1 MLYVCKAE
9 ICLPRPVSIS
19 HITTYQFLATTP
31 VLMQLSVLRRTR
43 LHTFR
48 TLCAQ
53 RRGLLTIAI
62 ETSCDDTS
70 VAILE
75 KHKNNSATLHFHES
89 ITSDNREFRGL
100 HPLVVH
106 EYHQQ
111 NVAILVKKAL
121 QSLPAQPSES
131 ANFGEALL
139 VKGGRGVKELRR
151 KPDFVTA
158 TRGPGMRAS
167 LITGIDTA
175 KGLSVAW
182 DVPFL
187 GVNHMQAHALTPR
200 LITALEASNG
210 GDAINIESKPS
221 FPFLSLLVSG
231 GNSML
236 VNSQSL
242 SQHSIL
248 ARTTDIA
255 VGDMI
260 DKCARDIL
268 PEDVLNAS
276 IGVSYGP
283 SLERYAFPSN
293 NSVIDYNYTTPKQK
307 KKKNGSISS
316 ISDTRNMSLKPRSW
330 SLAPPMSNGSSG
342 GPELLAATFSFSGI
356 GSSVKRIVKD
366 NPSMQDSE
374 RRVLAREIMRVAF
387 EHLGSRVL
395 MALQGSSQGIKTLV
409 VSGGVASNQYL
420 KHILRA
426 MLDSNGHM
434 DIDLVF
440 PPLKFC
446 TDNAAMIAW
455 TGIEMWEA
463 GYRTK
468 LDAMALRKWD
478 IDSKSKDG
486 GILGA
491 YGWTNVYEDCVR
503 SPVSG

>member
-1 MLYVCKAE
+1 M
-9 ICLPRPVSIS
+9 
-19 HITTYQFLATTP
+19 
-31 VLMQLSVLRRTR
+31 
-43 LHTFR
+43 
-48 TLCAQ
+48 
-53 RRGLLTIAI
+53 TIAI

-75 KHKNNSATLHFHES
+75 KHRNNSATLHFHET

-100 HPLVVH
+100 HPIVAH
-106 EYHQQ
+106 ESHQR
-111 NVAILVKKAL
+111 NVASLVKKAL
-121 QSLPAQPSES
+121 QSLPAQPLET
-131 ANFGEALL
+131 ANYGNTLL
-139 VKGGRGVKELRR
+139 VKNAGGSEQPRK

-167 LITGIDTA
+167 LITGVDTA
-175 KGLSVAW
+175 KGLSVGW
-182 DVPFL
+182 QIPFM

-200 LITALEASNG
+200 LITAMKASG
-210 GDAINIESKPS
+210 GDDATELGPKPS

-242 SQHSIL
+242 CQHSIL

-255 VGDMI
+255 IGDMI
-260 DKCARDIL
+260 DKCARDVL
-268 PEDVLNAS
+268 PKDVLEQS
-276 IGVSYGP
+276 MGVSYGP
-283 SLERYAFPSN
+283 SLEKYAFP
-293 NSVIDYNYTTPKQK
+293 DT
-307 KKKNGSISS
+307 GSIVDPSAYY
-316 ISDTRNMSLKPRSW
+316 DYTPPTRRNDGIKTNLSNKKCMSLKPRSW
-330 SLAPPMSNGSSG
+330 SITLPMSNGTSG
-342 GPELLAATFSFSGI
+342 SPEFLAATFSFSGI

-366 NPSMQDSE
+366 NPLMEDGE

-395 MALQGSSQGIKTLV
+395 MALRGSSGGVKTLV

-426 MLDSNGHM
+426 MLNTNGHT

-440 PPLKFC
+440 PPLEFC

-463 GYRTK
+463 GYETG
-468 LDAMALRKWD
+468 LDTMALRKWD
-478 IDSKSKDG
+478 IDSKSNDG
-486 GILGA
+486 GVLGA
-491 YGWTNVYEDCVR
+491 YGWTSRN
-503 SPVSG
+503 